1 MNVHAT
7 NHMNQLN
14 KTNNSGFTI
23 LEILMAMAI
32 ISIGLLGLAA
42 VQSSALLGN
51 TKAQKQSM
59 AVILAENKIEGFIN
73 NNWNTT
79 PPLQTHIEEGGTTLS
94 ATGIYTRI
102 TDINLNTCSD
112 GTVCTG
118 GNLQCCGIAFV
129 RVQVIWPGRT
139 ANPVD
144 IRTTIVQK

>member
-1 MNVHAT
+1 
-7 NHMNQLN
+7 MNQLS

-59 AVILAENKIEGFIN
+59 AVILAENKIEDCMN
-73 NNWNTT
+73 NAWNTT
-79 PPLQTHIEEGGTTLS
+79 PPSSTEIETGTTLS
-94 ATGIYTRI
+94 PTGIYTRTTNI
-102 TDINLNTCSD
+102 QLNTCSD
-112 GTVCTG
+112 GTQCP

-129 RVQVIWPGRT
+129 RVRVSWPGRT